1 LLVVSRGVD
10 VSDPVD
16 NRELVPFALSDMDEE
31 TLGLAEE
38 LRDAIALMLATSEM
52 ELLAEVGIDTVAL
65 LLSEGDEV
73 VEGDC
78 VALGESEDDS
88 EAAALIE
95 EERDAFSDED
105 DAKERDVDREAEA
118 EGVVDEEDCKEGVL
132 MVDNVPRMAVGE
144 ALEELVGVGASDAV
158 ETPDE
163 VGFGE

>member
-1 LLVVSRGVD
+1 VD

-118 EGVVDEEDCKEGVL
+118 EGVVDAEDCKEGVL
-132 MVDNVPRMAVGE
+132 MVDNVPEIAVGE
-144 ALEELVGVGASDAV
+144 ALKELVGVGASDAV